1 MLAGRAS
8 LTDIFKLIGIQMIV
22 NISRNKLLINK
33 NRVSS
38 RLVKPKKPQ
47 PRCNHCGGLVRVD
60 NELSA
65 CVMCSREID
74 HVCDTC
80 SYATLEEIAKNKKTA

>member
-1 MLAGRAS
+1 
-8 LTDIFKLIGIQMIV
+8 MIV

-33 NRVSS
+33 NRLPTRV
-38 RLVKPKKPQ
+38 VKPKKPQ

-65 CVMCSREID
+65 CVMCSREMN
-74 HVCDTC
+74 HACATC
-80 SYATLEEIAKNKKTA
+80 SFATSEEVAKNKKTA